1 MTVIIR
7 KIKTALQREYRK
19 AGGIL
24 VSEAIAG
31 ANGNLNELSVA
42 GMEQIDLTL
51 ERVSA
56 LTANPSRRPTA
67 DELRQI
73 HAAINEMLSFCA
85 TVQIDGFAE
94 TLHASARLVGT
105 LMEADVWLEG
115 SLTPVANL
123 LRLVRRGAVAP
134 ENVGVLIL
142 SLDECAARVRSQA
155 RAISAQ

>member
-1 MTVIIR
+1 MSVIVR

-24 VSEAIAG
+24 VSEAVAD
-31 ANGNLNELSVA
+31 AKGNLNELSVA

-56 LTANPSRRPTA
+56 LTANPTRRPTA
-67 DELRQI
+67 DELRQM

-85 TVQIDGFAE
+85 TVKIEGFAE
-94 TLHASARLVGT
+94 TLHASARLVGA
-105 LMEADVWLEG
+105 LMETDVWLEG

-123 LRLVRRGAVAP
+123 LKLVRRGAVAP

-142 SLDECAARVRSQA
+142 GLDDCAARVISQA
-155 RAISAQ
+155 RALTPQ

>member
-1 MTVIIR
+1 MTVIVR
-7 KIKTALQREYRK
+7 RVKTALQREYRK

-24 VSEAIAG
+24 VSEAVAG
-31 ANGNLNELSVA
+31 AEGNLGELSAA

-56 LTANPSRRPTA
+56 LTANPSRRPTPE
-67 DELRQI
+67 ELRQI

-85 TVQIDGFAE
+85 TVRIEGFAE
-94 TLHASARLVGT
+94 TLHAAARLVGA
-105 LMEADVWLEG
+105 LMEADVWLDG

-142 SLDECAARVRSQA
+142 GLDQCAARVRSHA
-155 RAISAQ
+155 RATDTQ